1 MRSLLFFLAAFALLP
16 AATAQE
22 TKTFTRQDTL
32 RGTLTA
38 DRNWW
43 DVTFYDLQVN
53 VNPAAKSISGR
64 NIIHYRVLQPAKR
77 MQVDL
82 QEPLTISSV
91 EQNGQPLSF
100 TRDGNAW
107 FIDLKAAQ
115 PKGKIL
121 QLDIAYEGRPREAKN
136 APWDGG
142 IVWGKDSLQRPWIAT
157 ACQGLGAS
165 VWWPNKD
172 HQSEEPDSM
181 RIRVTVPQ
189 GLTDVSNG
197 RLLEKTDN
205 TDSTTTFTWFV
216 GNPINNY
223 DVALNIAH
231 YGHFS
236 DKYNGAAGNLD
247 LDYWVLDYNVPR
259 AKEHFTVVKPMMKCF
274 EHWFGPYPFYKDSYK
289 LVETPHLGMEH
300 QSAVAYGNQYKMG
313 YRGTDLSGTGWGK
326 KWDFIIIH
334 ESGHEWFGNNITTRD
349 IADMWVH
356 EAFTSY
362 SETLFAECEYGKDAA
377 NAYVQGIRK
386 KIAND
391 IPVIGKYGVNHEGSG
406 DMYTKGSNMLHTI
419 RQIINNDETFRKIL
433 RGLNKTFYHQAV
445 SGRQVELYISK
456 NSGKNFDKVFDQ
468 YLRHTQPPVF
478 EYSLVDNTL
487 KYRWVADVKG
497 FDMPLK
503 VTLSD
508 GKQGFIYPTA
518 AWKTTRLQLSSPDK
532 FEVDPNFYVKV
543 KAN

>member
-1 MRSLLFFLAAFALLP
+1 MRSLIVWLAAFAALP
-16 AATAQE
+16 AAHAQQ
-22 TKTFTRQDTL
+22 TKTFSRQDTL

-43 DVTFYDLQVN
+43 DVTFYDLQATID
-53 VNPAAKSISGR
+53 PAAKSIKGR
-64 NIIHYRVLQPAKR
+64 NVIHYRVLQPSQR
-77 MQVDL
+77 LQIDL
-82 QEPLTISSV
+82 QDPLKISSI
-91 EQNGQPLSF
+91 EQNGEALTF
-100 TRDGNAW
+100 RKDGNAW
-107 FIDLKAAQ
+107 FVDLKAPQ

-121 QLDIAYEGRPREAKN
+121 QLDIAYEGLPREAKN

-142 IVWGKDSLQRPWIAT
+142 IVWGKDSLQRPWIAS

-181 RIRVTVPQ
+181 RIRITVPE
-189 GLTDVSNG
+189 GLTNVSNG
-197 RLLEKTDN
+197 RLQGKKDN
-205 TDSTTTFTWFV
+205 GDGTTTFNWFV

-223 DVALNIAH
+223 DVAINIAH
-231 YGHFS
+231 YGNFS
-236 DKYNGAAGNLD
+236 DRYKGAAGDLD
-247 LDYWVLDYNVPR
+247 LDYWVLDYNVAR
-259 AKEHFTVVKPMMKCF
+259 AKTHFNVVKPMMKCF
-274 EHWFGPYPFYKDSYK
+274 EYWFGPYPFYKDSYK
-289 LVETPHLGMEH
+289 MVETPHLGMEH

-334 ESGHEWFGNNITTRD
+334 ESGHEWFGNNITTKD

-356 EAFTSY
+356 ESFTNY
-362 SETLFAECEYGKDAA
+362 SETLFTECEYGKDAA
-377 NAYVQGIRK
+377 NAYLQGIRK

-391 IPVIGKYGVNHEGSG
+391 IPIIGVYGVNHEGSG
-406 DMYTKGSNMLHTI
+406 DMYPKGANMLHTI

-433 RGLNKTFYHQAV
+433 RGLNKTFYHQTV
-445 SGRQVELYISK
+445 TGRQVEQYINK
-456 NSGKNFDKVFDQ
+456 TSGKNFDKVFDQ
-468 YLRHTQPPVF
+468 YLRRTRPPVF

-503 VTLSD
+503 VTLAD
-508 GKQGFIYPTA
+508 GKKGFIYPTA
-518 AWKTTRLQLSSPDK
+518 EWKTTRLQLSAADK

-543 KAN
+543 QAN

>member
-1 MRSLLFFLAAFALLP
+1 MRSLLFFLTSLALLQH
-16 AATAQE
+16 ANAQQTA
-22 TKTFTRQDTL
+22 TFTRQDTL

-43 DVTFYDLQVN
+43 DVTFYDLSVT
-53 VNPAAKSISGR
+53 VHPATKSIEGR
-64 NIIHYRVLQPAKR
+64 NVIHYRVLRPAKR
-77 MQVDL
+77 LQIDL
-82 QEPLTISSV
+82 QQPLAISSIA
-91 EQNGQPLSF
+91 QNGQELRF

-107 FIDLKAAQ
+107 FVDLQAPQ
-115 PKGKIL
+115 PQGKIM
-121 QLDIAYEGRPREAKN
+121 QLTVNYAGKPKEAKN

-142 IVWGKDSLQRPWIAT
+142 VVWGKDSLQRPWIAT

-181 RIRVTVPQ
+181 RIRVTVPA
-189 GLTDVSNG
+189 GLTNVSNG
-197 RLLEKTDN
+197 RLQ
-205 TDSTTTFTWFV
+205 DSLNNSNGTTTFNWFV
-216 GNPINNY
+216 SSPINNY

-231 YGHFS
+231 YSHFS
-236 DKYNGAAGNLD
+236 DRYKGAAGNLD
-247 LDYWVLDYNVPR
+247 LDYWVLDYNLSR
-259 AKEHFTVVKPMMKCF
+259 AKTHFAVVQPMMKCF

-313 YRGTDLSGTGWGK
+313 YRGADLSGTGWGK

-334 ESGHEWFGNNITTRD
+334 ESGHEWFGNNITTKD

-356 EAFTSY
+356 ESFTNY
-362 SETLFAECEYGKDAA
+362 SETLFTECQYGKDAA
-377 NAYVQGIRK
+377 DAYVQGIRK

-391 IPVIGKYGVNHEGSG
+391 IPITGPYGVNKEGSG
-406 DMYTKGSNMLHTI
+406 DMYYKGSNMLHTI
-419 RQIINNDETFRKIL
+419 RQIIGNDETFRKVL
-433 RGLNKTFYHQAV
+433 RGLNKTFYHQTV
-445 SGRQVELYISK
+445 TGRQVEQYI
-456 NSGKNFDKVFDQ
+456 NRTSGKNFDKVFEQ
-468 YLRHTQPPVF
+468 YLRRTRPPVF

-487 KYRWVADVKG
+487 RYRWVADVKG

-503 VTLSD
+503 VTVADSRF
-508 GKQGFIYPTA
+508 GFIYPTA
-518 AWKTTRLQLSSPDK
+518 EWKTTRLKLSAADK